1 MSSYPALL
9 SRAFCLSGLL
19 LCGINSAPATTP
31 NPGARI
37 DGGRPRVRFVD
48 VKAAS
53 SATAA
58 GRAYKWNVTERG
70 LPLLGLPS
78 THLTAGL
85 DQLIGYPMDQFSF
98 PIFQSL
104 SYDDE
109 HARYLLPSLPSE
121 SKGVHFIEFAASG
134 SKNTYASTDGATIT
148 LIDSDSM
155 KVVRTSDGTKYIF
168 IRYPDGEFRCATI
181 KDPGGA
187 SLNLLYTA
195 NGLLLHGLVDSAG
208 RTVTFNYTKE
218 GITSV
223 TQTWMANSEGLTRTW
238 MVGDQPELNASAK
251 YSHAVSLFAKAL
263 PANAVVRQ
271 YTAEM
276 AASDKTL
283 AHIFGGP
290 DAVAGAN
297 GFEPAGLAAAYPL
310 YRGNI
315 IGDDGIERRGH
326 LSFAMHL
333 YGSADGTGASPL
345 YVPAGF
351 THCSGPPS
359 PTDAAVTFYYP
370 RLGNLTDVTLAVFHV
385 ADFQIND
392 EGKRV
397 RIGTLGGPGGSS
409 ASYKHSHIEFYRG
422 NTGLPPLAA
431 RPGLRI
437 DPTKVFAA
445 PSGGAEN

>member
-1 MSSYPALL
+1 VE
-9 SRAFCLSGLL
+9 
-19 LCGINSAPATTP
+19 
-31 NPGARI
+31 
-37 DGGRPRVRFVD
+37 GGRPQVRFV
-48 VKAAS
+48 VGKAS
-53 SATAA
+53 RSAEAA
-58 GRAYKWNVTERG
+58 GRAYKWNVSERG

-85 DQLIGYPMDQFSF
+85 DQLISYPMDQFSF
-98 PIFQSL
+98 PIFRAL

-109 HARYLLPSLPSE
+109 HARYLLPSLSSE
-121 SKGVHFIEFAASG
+121 NKGVHFIEFAASE
-134 SKNTYASTDGATIT
+134 SKNTYAS
-148 LIDSDSM
+148 IDDASIKLVDNDSM
-155 KVVRTSDGTKYIF
+155 KVVRTGNGTKYIF
-168 IRYPDGEFRCATI
+168 IRYPDGEFRCASI

-187 SLNLLYTA
+187 SINLLYTA

-208 RTVTFNYTKE
+208 RTVTFNYNKE

-238 MVGDQPELNASAK
+238 LVGDQPELNASAR

-276 AASDKTL
+276 AASDRIL

-297 GFEPAGLAAAYPL
+297 GFEPAGLAAAYPF

-370 RLGNLTDVTLAVFHV
+370 QLGNLTDITLAVFHV
-385 ADFQIND
+385 ADFQIID
-392 EGKRV
+392 EGERV
-397 RIGTLGGPGGSS
+397 RIGNLGGPGGAS
-409 ASYKHSHIEFYRG
+409 ASYKHSHIEFYHG

-431 RPGLRI
+431 RPGLRV
-437 DPTKVFAA
+437 DPTTVFTATSDA
-445 PSGGAEN
+445 RAN